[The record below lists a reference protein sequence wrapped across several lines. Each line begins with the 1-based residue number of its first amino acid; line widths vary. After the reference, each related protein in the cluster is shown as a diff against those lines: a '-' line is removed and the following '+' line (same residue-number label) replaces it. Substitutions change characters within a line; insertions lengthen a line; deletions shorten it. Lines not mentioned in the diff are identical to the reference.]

1 MKRKFL
7 LWIIPLFSILNSC
20 KKQENSSLKKE
31 DLLMNSEIVGNW
43 VPTKVLNA
51 ITDKNGTTVVADSSV
66 YVKSY
71 TLGYLI
77 NKDFLVTDNRQQG
90 YKLTKEEDQY
100 FLEYSIFDIPQKIPI
115 LSLKENEL
123 VLQRKEIIGS
133 ITKTETTYYKK

>member
-1 MKRKFL
+1 
-7 LWIIPLFSILNSC
+7 
-20 KKQENSSLKKE
+20 
-31 DLLMNSEIVGNW
+31 MNSEIVGNW

-100 FLEYSIFDIPQKIPI
+100 FLEYSIFDIPQRIPI